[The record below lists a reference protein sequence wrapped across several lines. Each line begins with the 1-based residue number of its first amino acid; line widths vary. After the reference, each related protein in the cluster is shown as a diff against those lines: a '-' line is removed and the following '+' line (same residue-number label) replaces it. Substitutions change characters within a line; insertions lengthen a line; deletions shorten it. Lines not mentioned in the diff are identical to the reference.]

1 MKEFKGT
8 KGKWKAF
15 NQGPHWNNPVIDNWE
30 IHWSEDG
37 ECVVDHVYDKYD
49 ALLISKAPEMLE
61 MLDELYND
69 LKQGALPSQDEL
81 DQIKQLIKEA
91 TEL

>member
-1 MKEFKGT
+1 MTNFKGT

-30 IHWSEDG
+30 IHWSDDG

-61 MLDELYND
+61 MLEKVVSKLN
-69 LKQGALPSQDEL
+69 GNGFPSLQSE
-81 DQIKQLIKEA
+81 IKQLIKEA

>member
-1 MKEFKGT
+1 MTQFKGT

-61 MLDELYND
+61 MLNEIIETEL
-69 LKQGALPSQDEL
+69 LGGSTIESK
-81 DQIKQLIKEA
+81 IKQLIKEA
-91 TEL
+91 TEV

>member
-1 MKEFKGT
+1 MEQFKGT
-8 KGKWKAF
+8 KGKWKAV
-15 NQGPHWNNPVIDNWE
+15 NNGPHWNNKAIDNWE

-37 ECVVDHVYDKYD
+37 ECVVDHVYDQYD

-61 MLDELYND
+61 MLKYFIGILEHTDGYQED
-69 LKQGALPSQDEL
+69 IKEA
-81 DQIKQLIKEA
+81 KQLIKSA